1 MAVELLDINVWTGM
15 VIGLLPNV
23 VTAVVVVLDF
33 VMETSYFVE
42 YLSDVI
48 VEALIVDVGVE
59 VLTDVT
65 ANALGA
71 VITAWNVPM
80 PMP

>member
-80 PMP
+80 PKA